1 MTDKKNITRFSPK
14 NLFLTDQGILPRG
27 GTGLSSPR
35 KDALVGE
42 KLSGYFFRQ

>member
-14 NLFLTDQGILPRG
+14 NLFLGEQKGVPRG

>member
-1 MTDKKNITRFSPK
+1 MTDKKNITGFSPK
-14 NLFLTDQGILPRG
+14 NLFLGEQKSVPRW

-42 KLSGYFFRQ
+42 KLSE

>member
-14 NLFLTDQGILPRG
+14 NLFLGEQKGVPLIR
-27 GTGLSSPR
+27 TGASSPR